1 MMHKERTLFSLFLS
15 NLIFT
20 VLQPGIVAGLLPMLL
35 VRNLLNDTFTPH
47 FGYHHY
53 AGITVSLAGLVVML
67 VCIVSFAVKG
77 RGTLSPLDPARRLI
91 VSGLYKYSRNPMYVG
106 VMLILW
112 GEAIFFRSASLWIY
126 SCIIFGA
133 FNAFIIF
140 YEEPRLSK
148 DFGVQYGDYQRRV
161 RRWL

>member
-1 MMHKERTLFSLFLS
+1 MNKQRTLFSLLLS

-20 VLQPGIVAGLLPMLL
+20 ILQPGIVAGLLPALIVKDALNNIFTWRFEVHHFMAMAVFITGLIIML
-35 VRNLLNDTFTPH
+35 
-47 FGYHHY
+47 
-53 AGITVSLAGLVVML
+53 I
-67 VCIVSFAVKG
+67 CIVSFAVKG

-91 VSGLYKYSRNPMYVG
+91 ISGLYRYSRNPMYVG

-112 GEAIFFRSASLWIY
+112 GEAIFFLSNYLWLY
-126 SCIIFGA
+126 SFIIFGA

-140 YEEPRLSK
+140 YEEPRLKK
-148 DFGVQYGDYQRRV
+148 DFGAEYDKYFQST

>member
-1 MMHKERTLFSLFLS
+1 MQKERTLFSLFLS

-47 FGYHHY
+47 LGFHHY
-53 AGITVSLAGLVVML
+53 AGTTVSLAGLVVML

-91 VSGLYKYSRNPMYVG
+91 VSGLYQYSRNPMYVG

-112 GEAIFFRSASLWIY
+112 GEAIFFRSASLGIY

>member
-1 MMHKERTLFSLFLS
+1 MHKERTLSSLFLS

-35 VRNLLNDTFTPH
+35 VRNLLNDTFTQH
-47 FGYHHY
+47 FGFHHY
-53 AGITVSLAGLVVML
+53 AGATVSLSGLIIML
-67 VCIVSFAVKG
+67 VCIVSFAIKG

-91 VSGLYKYSRNPMYVG
+91 VSGLYRYSRNPMYVG

-112 GEAIFFRSASLWIY
+112 GEAIFFKSASLWVY
-126 SCIIFGA
+126 SFIIFGA

-140 YEEPRLSK
+140 YEEPRLTK
-148 DFGVQYGDYQRRV
+148 DFGEPYGEYQRRV
-161 RRWL
+161 RRWR